1 MQKQDTDDEPQKVTA
16 TAIGLGNVDN
26 SALKEREL
34 SLWVCLGL
42 LLILVFLLVPDDVAE
57 RIFWIAVGWFVL
69 FAVLARDIELRM
81 RFILY
86 AVVSVVIAMI
96 IRVI

>member
-1 MQKQDTDDEPQKVTA
+1 MQNQNHEPQKVTA

-34 SLWVCLGL
+34 SVWVCLGL

-69 FAVLARDIELRM
+69 FAVLARGIELRM
-81 RFILY
+81 CFILY
-86 AVVSVVIAMI
+86 AVLSVVIAMV

>member
-1 MQKQDTDDEPQKVTA
+1 M
-16 TAIGLGNVDN
+16 G
-26 SALKEREL
+26 EREL
-34 SLWVCLGL
+34 SILVCLL
-42 LLILVFLLVPDDVAE
+42 LLLVLVFALVPDDVAE

-69 FAVLARDIELRM
+69 FAVLARGIELRM

-86 AVVSVVIAMI
+86 AVLSVVIAMV

>member
-1 MQKQDTDDEPQKVTA
+1 MSVYDDPA
-16 TAIGLGNVDN
+16 PI
-26 SALKEREL
+26 SEREV

-42 LLILVFLLVPDDVAE
+42 LLVLVFLLVPDDVAE

-69 FAVLARDIELRM
+69 LAVLARGIELRM

-86 AVVSVVIAMI
+86 AVLSVVIAMV

>member
-1 MQKQDTDDEPQKVTA
+1 MCTYLAVT
-16 TAIGLGNVDN
+16 IY
-26 SALKEREL
+26 
-34 SLWVCLGL
+34 WLGL
-42 LLILVFLLVPDDVAE
+42 CKLVLVFLLVPDDVAE

-69 FAVLARDIELRM
+69 FAVLARGIELRM

-86 AVVSVVIAMI
+86 AVLSVVIALI

>member
-1 MQKQDTDDEPQKVTA
+1 MQNQNHEPQKVTA

-26 SALKEREL
+26 SALKEREQ
-34 SLWVCLGL
+34 SVWVCLGL
-42 LLILVFLLVPDDVAE
+42 LLVLVFLLVPDDVAE

-69 FAVLARDIELRM
+69 FAVLAQGIELRM

-86 AVVSVVIAMI
+86 AVLSVVIAMV

>member
-1 MQKQDTDDEPQKVTA
+1 MQNQNHEPQKVTA
-16 TAIGLGNVDN
+16 TAIGLGNVSN

-57 RIFWIAVGWFVL
+57 RIFWIAVGCFTF
-69 FAVLARDIELRM
+69 FAVVARTLTVRIC
-81 RFILY
+81 FILY
-86 AVVSVVIAMI
+86 TIGSVVIAVI

>member
-1 MQKQDTDDEPQKVTA
+1 MQNQNNESQKVTA
-16 TAIGLGNVDN
+16 TAVGLGNVDN

-69 FAVLARDIELRM
+69 FAVLAQGIELRM

-86 AVVSVVIAMI
+86 AVLSVVIALI

>member
-1 MQKQDTDDEPQKVTA
+1 M
-16 TAIGLGNVDN
+16 G
-26 SALKEREL
+26 EREL
-34 SLWVCLGL
+34 SILVCLL
-42 LLILVFLLVPDDVAE
+42 LLLVLVFALVPDDVAE

-69 FAVLARDIELRM
+69 FAVLAQGIELRM

-86 AVVSVVIAMI
+86 TVLSVVIAMV